1 MIKKDT
7 FVKVICIF
15 IVTFSLFLPSV
26 FAGNSTD
33 DNNEIAEI
41 TIKAV
46 VSQLKF
52 DLTEFTVKPG
62 QTVRLTFE
70 NPDFMPH
77 NLLIVSPG
85 TADEI
90 NRQAMSAGFAMDF
103 VPDSEH
109 VLFASKLLNS
119 QESEIMEFIAPSA
132 ADEYPYICTFPGHG
146 DLMRGV
152 MVVAE

>member
-1 MIKKDT
+1 MNMKNT
-7 FVKVICIF
+7 FTKVVCASIF
-15 IVTFSLFLPSV
+15 TFILFLPST
-26 FAGNSTD
+26 FAGISTD
-33 DNNEIAEI
+33 ENNEIAEI

-52 DLTEFTVKPG
+52 DLTEFSVKPG
-62 QTVRLTFE
+62 QTGRLTFE
-70 NPDFMPH
+70 NPDYMPH

-90 NRQAMSAGFAMDF
+90 NRLAMSAGFAMDF

-119 QESEIMEFIAPSA
+119 QESEVLEFTAPIV
-132 ADEYPYICTFPGHG
+132 ADKYPYVCTFPGHG
-146 DLMRGV
+146 VLMRGV